1 MTTKIKAPKV
11 PKPPKAKSIKKHTV
25 FDAISTNLVAV
36 SVAEGAVDLVL
47 TQYGKSVSLTCGT
60 WYSAGERAEEIKK
73 ARTVI
78 EYLEIYIKGI
88 QDLKE
93 E

>member
-1 MTTKIKAPKV
+1 MTTKIKPLKV

-25 FDAISTNLVAV
+25 FDAISTELVAV
-36 SVAEGAVDLVL
+36 SVADGDVDLVL
-47 TQYGKSVSLTCGT
+47 TQYNKSVSLTCGT
-60 WYSAGERAEEIKK
+60 WYNAADRAAEIKK
-73 ARTVI
+73 ARTII